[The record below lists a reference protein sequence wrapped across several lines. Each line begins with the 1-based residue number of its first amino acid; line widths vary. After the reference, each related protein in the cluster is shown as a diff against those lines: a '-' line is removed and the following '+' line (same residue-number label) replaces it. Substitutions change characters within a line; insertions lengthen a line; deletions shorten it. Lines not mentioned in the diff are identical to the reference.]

1 MESNIKSACQLFEE
15 LGFYLDIETNDE
27 QIVYAKNRIS
37 NDTFGFIGAKTITFD
52 KDMESIYLDGIED
65 ISMSLFY
72 AINEQ
77 IKELGWLDE

>member
-1 MESNIKSACQLFEE
+1 MKSAKEMFEE

-27 QIVYAKNRIS
+27 QIVYAKNIIS
-37 NDTFGFIGAKTITFD
+37 DDTFGFIGAKTITFD
-52 KDMESIYLDGIED
+52 KDMESIYLDGIDD

-77 IKELGWLDE
+77 IKELGWNK

>member
-1 MESNIKSACQLFEE
+1 MFEE

>member
-1 MESNIKSACQLFEE
+1 MNKSAKEMFEE

-27 QIVYAKNRIS
+27 QIVYAKNRLS
-37 NDTFGFIGAKTITFD
+37 DDTFGFLGAKTITFD
-52 KDMESIYLDGIED
+52 KDMESIYLDGIDD

>member
-1 MESNIKSACQLFEE
+1 MNKSAREMFEE

-27 QIVYAKNRIS
+27 QIVYAKNRFS
-37 NDTFGFIGAKTITFD
+37 DDTFGFIGAKTITFD
-52 KDMESIYLDGIED
+52 KDMESIYLDGIDD

-77 IKELGWLDE
+77 IKELNWND

>member
-1 MESNIKSACQLFEE
+1 MNKSAREMFEE

-27 QIVYAKNRIS
+27 QIVYAKNRLS
-37 NDTFGFIGAKTITFD
+37 DDTFGFIGAKTITFD
-52 KDMESIYLDGIED
+52 KDMESIYLDGIDD

-77 IKELGWLDE
+77 IKELRWLDE

>member
-1 MESNIKSACQLFEE
+1 MNKSAREMFEE